1 LSEADY
7 SLVSPFWQIEFYYP
21 NSYIKSAG
29 LYAKIGILES
39 LMSDMIE
46 VVIDSIRVHLMAPQ
60 RVVVL
65 KQADTERYLTI
76 WVGPYEAEAITV
88 ALQEVE
94 MVRPLTHD
102 LLKNIF
108 NTFNA
113 HVIRVEIIKLQD
125 DIFYGNIV
133 AVADGRELHID
144 SRPSDA
150 IAIAVRAHVP
160 ILVHASVM
168 DAAAMTPDQDLPEG
182 GSPERREPPPP
193 LSEEA
198 SDRLSVFK
206 DFIDKLDID
215 DPDKDKPDPDS
226 T

>member
-1 LSEADY
+1 MAE
-7 SLVSPFWQIEFYYP
+7 
-21 NSYIKSAG
+21 
-29 LYAKIGILES
+29 
-39 LMSDMIE
+39 MIE

-65 KQADTERYLTI
+65 KQVNAERYLTI

-94 MVRPLTHD
+94 MIRPLTHD
-102 LLKNIF
+102 LIKNVF

-113 HVIRVEIIKLQD
+113 KVTRVEIVKLQD

-133 AVADGRELHID
+133 ADANGREIHID
-144 SRPSDA
+144 ARPSDS

-160 ILVHASVM
+160 ILVHQSVM
-168 DAAAMTPDQDLPEG
+168 ESAGIEPDREVPESNVSIKSDAL
-182 GSPERREPPPP
+182 PPPT
-193 LSEEA
+193 SEDT
-198 SDRLSVFK
+198 SRLSVFK

-215 DPDKDKPDPDS
+215 KPDKDKPAS
-226 T
+226 S

>member
-1 LSEADY
+1 LYVKIETSEFPMA
-7 SLVSPFWQIEFYYP
+7 E
-21 NSYIKSAG
+21 
-29 LYAKIGILES
+29 
-39 LMSDMIE
+39 MIE

-65 KQADTERYLTI
+65 KQINAEKYLTI

-94 MVRPLTHD
+94 MIRPLTHD
-102 LLKNIF
+102 LIKNV
-108 NTFNA
+108 FNA
-113 HVIRVEIIKLQD
+113 FGARVTRVEIVKLQD

-133 AVADGRELHID
+133 AESNGKEMHID

-160 ILVHASVM
+160 ILVHQSVM
-168 DAAAMTPDQDLPEG
+168 DSAGIEPDREVQES
-182 GSPERREPPPP
+182 SPPVVNDAPPPP
-193 LSEEA
+193 E
-198 SDRLSVFK
+198 DPNRLSVFK

-215 DPDKDKPDPDS
+215 KPDKDKPAS
-226 T
+226 N

>member
-1 LSEADY
+1 
-7 SLVSPFWQIEFYYP
+7 
-21 NSYIKSAG
+21 
-29 LYAKIGILES
+29 
-39 LMSDMIE
+39 MSDMVE
-46 VVIDSIRVHLMAPQ
+46 VIIDSIRVHLMAPS

-65 KQADTERYLTI
+65 KQINAERYLTI

-102 LLKNIF
+102 LIKNIF
-108 NTFNA
+108 GAFNA
-113 HVIRVEIIKLQD
+113 RAKRVEIVNVQD
-125 DIFYGNIV
+125 NIFYGNIV
-133 AVADGRELHID
+133 AETDGLEINID

-160 ILVHASVM
+160 IFVNKDVM
-168 DAAAMTPDQDLPEG
+168 DEAGMEPDLDIPETNA
-182 GSPERREPPPP
+182 PPKNEPPAP
-193 LSEEA
+193 LSDEA

-215 DPDKDKPDPDS
+215 DPDKDKPDSNS

>member
-1 LSEADY
+1 MSE
-7 SLVSPFWQIEFYYP
+7 
-21 NSYIKSAG
+21 
-29 LYAKIGILES
+29 
-39 LMSDMIE
+39 MIE

-65 KQADTERYLTI
+65 KQANTERYLTI

-94 MVRPLTHD
+94 MIRPLTHD
-102 LLKNIF
+102 LIKNIF
-108 NTFNA
+108 GSFGA
-113 HVIRVEIIKLQD
+113 RIIRVEIVKLQD

-133 AVADGRELHID
+133 ADAGGREIHID

-160 ILVHASVM
+160 IMVHHSVM
-168 DAAAMTPDQDLPEG
+168 EAAGMEPDREVPEA
-182 GSPERREPPPP
+182 SASARQEPPPP
-193 LSEEA
+193 PT
-198 SDRLSVFK
+198 SDDTSRLSVFK
-206 DFIDKLDID
+206 DFLDKLDID
-215 DPDKDKPDPDS
+215 NPDKDKPDSPS

>member
-1 LSEADY
+1 MSE
-7 SLVSPFWQIEFYYP
+7 
-21 NSYIKSAG
+21 
-29 LYAKIGILES
+29 
-39 LMSDMIE
+39 MIE

-65 KQADTERYLTI
+65 KQANADRYLTI

-94 MVRPLTHD
+94 MIRPLTHD
-102 LLKNIF
+102 LIKNV
-108 NTFNA
+108 FNA
-113 HVIRVEIIKLQD
+113 FDARVIRVEIVKLQD

-133 AVADGRELHID
+133 AEVGGREMHID

-160 ILVHASVM
+160 ILVHQSVM
-168 DAAAMTPDQDLPEG
+168 EAAGMKPDHEVSETEPG
-182 GSPERREPPPP
+182 ASSRREPPPP
-193 LSEEA
+193 LSEDA
-198 SDRLSVFK
+198 NDRLSVFK
-206 DFIDKLDID
+206 DFLDKLDID
-215 DPDKDKPDPDS
+215 DSDKDKDKPDSPS

>member
-1 LSEADY
+1 MTE
-7 SLVSPFWQIEFYYP
+7 
-21 NSYIKSAG
+21 
-29 LYAKIGILES
+29 
-39 LMSDMIE
+39 MIE

-65 KQADTERYLTI
+65 KQVNAERYLTI

-94 MVRPLTHD
+94 MIRPLTHD
-102 LLKNIF
+102 LIKNVF
-108 NTFNA
+108 NSFNA
-113 HVIRVEIIKLQD
+113 KVTRVEIVRLQD

-133 AVADGRELHID
+133 ADADGREVQID
-144 SRPSDA
+144 ARPSDA

-160 ILVHASVM
+160 ILVHHSVM
-168 DAAAMTPDQDLPEG
+168 DSAGIEPDREVPES
-182 GSPERREPPPP
+182 SPPVRNEAPPPT
-193 LSEEA
+193 SE
-198 SDRLSVFK
+198 DVNRLSVFK

-215 DPDKDKPDPDS
+215 KPDSPSSS